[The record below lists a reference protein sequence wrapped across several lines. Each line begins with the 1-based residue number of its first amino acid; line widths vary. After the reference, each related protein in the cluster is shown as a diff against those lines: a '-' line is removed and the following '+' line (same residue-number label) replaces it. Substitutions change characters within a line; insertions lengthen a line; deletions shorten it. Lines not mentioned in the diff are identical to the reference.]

1 MFTVAP
7 HAPVSRVDAATLASA
22 LGALHAR
29 TTTVVGWGSGSV
41 FDYFQ
46 RLHPVRLDYLVDS
59 DATRWGSSRLGVTI
73 HAPQRLLAEVE
84 ATTLVVIY
92 SSAWPAIQQQLAR
105 LGHFLAVP
113 ASALFADAATH
124 ARLEH
129 LDSLGAQT
137 PTRRVPTSRDAVVVQ
152 GPVVP
157 GMTERVLRALSALHT
172 RNRIVLSTWAGTD
185 GSLLDAVRGYVDDL
199 VLSDAPATAGIQNR
213 NYQLVSTRAG
223 VARAMAAG
231 ATTILKTRTDLAV
244 LAPAVFDQARW
255 WLARAG
261 SDASRATG
269 LSGRLIVPA
278 SYTRKYLLYH
288 PSDMVMLG
296 AAEDM
301 ARFWSAPL
309 DPRDGDLLTPE
320 WLQQP
325 LASVN
330 LAGNP
335 AESYLGLAFC
345 RSLGRPVVGTLR
357 DSWSFYRDLFA
368 VVDNDWFDLLW
379 LKNLSIPDAALR
391 SGVRQTIGQQFWT
404 RLQMHDAALEAE
416 LDAVDPASLSLG
428 ALAGAA

>member
-1 MFTVAP
+1 MSVATP
-7 HAPVSRVDAATLASA
+7 HAPAVRVDAATLASA
-22 LGALHAR
+22 LAALHAR
-29 TTTVVGWGSGSV
+29 TTKVVGWGSGSV

-46 RLHPVRLDYLVDS
+46 GLHPVRLDYLVDS
-59 DATRWGSSRLGVTI
+59 DATRWGSSRRGVAI

-92 SSAWPAIQQQLAR
+92 SSAWPAIQQR
-105 LGHFLAVP
+105 LSGLGRFLAIP

-124 ARLEH
+124 ARLAH
-129 LDSLGAQT
+129 LDVLGAQ
-137 PTRRVPTSRDAVVVQ
+137 PPARRSPTSRDAIVVQ

-157 GMTERVLRALSALHT
+157 DMTVRVLRALSALHAS
-172 RNRIVLSTWAGTD
+172 NRIVLSSWTGTD
-185 GSLLDAVRGYVDDL
+185 AALLDEVRDYVDEV
-199 VLSDAPATAGIQNR
+199 VLSDAPATAGVQNR
-213 NYQLVSTRAG
+213 NYQIVSTRAG
-223 VARAMAAG
+223 IARAMAGG
-231 ATTILKTRTDLAV
+231 ATTILKTRTDMAV
-244 LAPAVFDQARW
+244 LAPAIFDQARW
-255 WLARAG
+255 WLARTG
-261 SDASRATG
+261 SDASRANG
-269 LSGRLIVPA
+269 LSGRLLVPA

-296 AAEDM
+296 AADDM

-309 DPRDGDLLTPE
+309 DPREGDLLASG

-345 RSLGRPVVGTLR
+345 RALGRPVEGSLR
-357 DSWSFYRDLFA
+357 DSWAFYRDLFA

-404 RLQMHDAALEAE
+404 RLQLHDAALEAE
-416 LDAVDPASLSLG
+416 LAAVDPTSLSLG